1 YIEVIASREKLL
13 RESNMSNDVSR
24 LGSRPG
30 HRTVRVPARH
40 GIDPENCAPTG
51 PGWSIRRDR
60 RFLGEQANCPPAG
73 LKWQALPR
81 RWTGGEN
88 GWAAVWQRP
97 GPVPPRDMCLP

>member
-1 YIEVIASREKLL
+1 
-13 RESNMSNDVSR
+13 MSNDVSR

-60 RFLGEQANCPPAG
+60 RFLGEQANCPP
-73 LKWQALPR
+73 L
-81 RWTGGEN
+81 N
-88 GWAAVWQRP
+88 
-97 GPVPPRDMCLP
+97 